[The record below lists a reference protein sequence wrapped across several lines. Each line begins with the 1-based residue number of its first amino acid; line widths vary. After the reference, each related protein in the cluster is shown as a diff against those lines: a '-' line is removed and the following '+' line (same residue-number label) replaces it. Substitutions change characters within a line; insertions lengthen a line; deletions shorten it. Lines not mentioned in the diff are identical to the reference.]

1 MQVQRIQNNNY
12 NTNFGLRILTKNEWN
27 PKVLNAL
34 QDSKLLKEIDA
45 KYPKATTYCDYI
57 GPEDLITLSDE
68 NKHISWFSLWL
79 DNKKKFVWAII
90 GNNPSESE
98 EHLAKSLKTLTL
110 SEVEQDAMKKH
121 FPISTIKITE
131 LI

>member
-1 MQVQRIQNNNY
+1 MKVQNIQNNNY

-34 QDSKLLKEIDA
+34 QNSNLLKEIDA

-57 GPEDLITLSDE
+57 CPKDIDPTLVKD
-68 NKHISWFSLWL
+68 KYISWFSLWL
-79 DNKKKFVWAII
+79 DNSKRFVWAII

-121 FPISTIKITE
+121 SPISTIKITE
-131 LI
+131 LN

>member
-1 MQVQRIQNNNY
+1 MQVQRVQNNNY
-12 NTNFGLRILTKNEWN
+12 NTNFGLRIRTKNEWN
-27 PKVLNAL
+27 PKILNAL

-57 GPEDLITLSDE
+57 GPKDLITLSDE

-131 LI
+131 LN